1 MHDVKHDMFWRP
13 NKLPGK
19 GIAGMATE
27 LGEKIR
33 SLRKSK
39 GYSLDKLAELSKT
52 SKSRIWEL
60 ENRNKQRPSAEKIM
74 SIASALDV
82 TSDFLLS
89 TGEEEP
95 GEEAVD
101 RAFYR
106 NYKKMPTETK
116 KKIRKMVKIWSEGE

>member
-1 MHDVKHDMFWRP
+1 
-13 NKLPGK
+13 
-19 GIAGMATE
+19 MATE

-95 GEEAVD
+95 REEAVD

-116 KKIRKMVKIWSEGE
+116 KKIRKMVKIWSDGE